1 MNQII
6 YYFTH
11 LLSTEG
17 LPPRWSCG
25 LWPPF
30 QGWFYITA
38 DLGIWAAYFTIP
50 FLLLKFTRERPDF
63 PFPKIFWLFAAFIF
77 ACGTTHLLDA
87 VMFWWPAYRLS
98 GLIYFATAVIS
109 WLTILAMIPVI
120 PQALSLKSPALLE
133 KEIQE
138 RKTIEEQLRLTNEA
152 LMVNEERFRLLVETV
167 KDYAIYRMDPNGI
180 IQTWNEGAQRLKGYQ
195 AEEVIGQHFSKFY
208 PPEAIQQ
215 GEPEEELKMA
225 KEQGHFEHEGW
236 RIRKDG
242 RQFWANVVITALYD
256 ANGQL
261 NGFTKIT
268 RDLTEQKK
276 AKEELQASEQRFRE
290 TAETL
295 KYQSSQL
302 EAVNKE
308 LESFCYS
315 ISHDLR
321 APLRAIDGFSQAIYE
336 EYTDKLDDTGKRY
349 LTRVR
354 EGSQQ
359 MAELIDDMLNLSRLT
374 RGELNFEED
383 INLSQIARSIAM
395 DLQRMEPDRQV
406 TFSIEE
412 DLIVC
417 GDKRLLQSMMWNLI
431 GNAWKY
437 TSKHSTAHIEFGKI
451 TNGKTIFY
459 VKDDGAGFNMQYADK
474 LFGAFQ
480 RLHKSS
486 EFAGTGVGLATV
498 ARIIHRHGG
507 KIWAEGEVEKGAT
520 FYFTLEPVKV
530 ERESTNE
537 RQQDYSFS

>member
-1 MNQII
+1 MNQVI

-50 FLLLKFTRERPDF
+50 LLLLKFTRKRPDL

-77 ACGTTHLLDA
+77 ACGTTHLMDA
-87 VMFWWPAYRLS
+87 LMFWWPAYRLS
-98 GLIYFATAVIS
+98 GLVYFATAVIS
-109 WLTILAMIPVI
+109 WWTIIALVPII
-120 PQALSLKSPALLE
+120 PQALALKSPAVLE
-133 KEIQE
+133 EEIQE
-138 RKTIEEQLRLTNEA
+138 RKVIEEQLSQTNEA
-152 LMVNEERFRLLVETV
+152 LLFNEERFRLLIATV
-167 KDYAIYRMDPNGI
+167 KDYAIYRIDPDGI
-180 IQTWNEGAQRLKGYQ
+180 IQTWNEGAKRLKGYQ
-195 AEEVIGQHFSKFY
+195 AEEIIGQHFSKFY
-208 PPEAIQQ
+208 PPEAIEQ
-215 GEPEEELKMA
+215 GYPDYELKIAA
-225 KEQGHFEHEGW
+225 KQGHFEDEGW
-236 RIRKDG
+236 RVRKDG
-242 RQFWANVVITALYD
+242 SRFWANVILTALYD
-256 ANGQL
+256 EDGNL

-268 RDLTEQKK
+268 RDLTERKIAQ
-276 AKEELQASEQRFRE
+276 EELQSSEQRYRE
-290 TAETL
+290 LAETL
-295 KYQSSQL
+295 KYQSTQL

-308 LESFCYS
+308 LEAFCYS

-336 EYTDKLDDTGKRY
+336 EYADKLDDTGKRY

-354 EGSQQ
+354 DGSQQ
-359 MAELIDDMLNLSRLT
+359 MAGLIDDMLNLSRLT
-374 RGELNFEED
+374 RGELNFED
-383 INLSQIARSIAM
+383 NIDLSQIAKSITA

-406 TFSIEE
+406 AFSIEE
-412 DLIVC
+412 DLVVC
-417 GDKRLLQSMMWNLI
+417 GDKRLLQSMLWNLL

-437 TSKHSTAHIEFGKI
+437 TSKHTSANIEFGKI
-451 TNGKTIFY
+451 TNGKTIYY

-507 KIWAEGEVEKGAT
+507 QIWAEGEVEKGAT

-530 ERESTNE
+530 EKEDANG
-537 RQQDYSFS
+537 RQQDYSVS